1 MNRLV
6 YILYLL
12 YASKIAFS
20 PIDIQSAYPLVPLDP
35 FHMGLFSQFL
45 KYALIGFAV
54 FNLNSI
60 WVEIRRFPI
69 VYVLF
74 GYAVFTL
81 VYATDVSVT
90 MQALTN
96 VAPIFLVP
104 VVLSKKIENMQIISD
119 TFFVFSALIFVSVTM
134 AYLQSPLAI
143 MSDSSGNWRG
153 IFAHKNAFGPFCAF
167 GLWASIIFRRLQS
180 MGTTKVLSYFATAF
194 ALVGLIYSGSSGSL
208 LAFSGA
214 LIAVIFYE
222 KYHLFS
228 QHRSVIAILGFAT
241 FVILIVLFK
250 DQTDDFLS
258 IFGRDTTFTGRNRV
272 WSTLVP
278 QIYNRP
284 FGLGYGASSLPQI
297 VVLVSQSVNQYYNA
311 IDNAYLVVA
320 LELGLPMTIIYFL
333 FLLKSS
339 LTSERVAKNLGYS
352 ETFCCIFLLLLAFV
366 EKSGGPYA
374 SIPFAF
380 LLIAY
385 CKNRSDESETVKL
398 KKESATETRAPEISS
413 LASRTS

>member
-1 MNRLV
+1 
-6 YILYLL
+6 
-12 YASKIAFS
+12 
-20 PIDIQSAYPLVPLDP
+20 
-35 FHMGLFSQFL
+35 
-45 KYALIGFAV
+45 
-54 FNLNSI
+54 
-60 WVEIRRFPI
+60 
-69 VYVLF
+69 
-74 GYAVFTL
+74 
-81 VYATDVSVT
+81 
-90 MQALTN
+90 
-96 VAPIFLVP
+96 
-104 VVLSKKIENMQIISD
+104 
-119 TFFVFSALIFVSVTM
+119 VSVTM

-167 GLWASIIFRRLQS
+167 GLWVSIIFRRLQS
-180 MGTTKVLSYFATAF
+180 MGTAKVLSYCATAF

-214 LIAVIFYE
+214 LIAAIFYE
-222 KYHLFS
+222 KYHVFS